1 MLWLPRALL
10 SRFELRTASA
20 SWPVPIEA
28 VDGAGGSAA
37 VPDEVGLDLALE
49 ETEGGGVLVINFDS
63 VLRYATWAIVVG
75 VGLFVAVGVVAA
87 SL

>member
-1 MLWLPRALL
+1 M
-10 SRFELRTASA
+10 
-20 SWPVPIEA
+20 
-28 VDGAGGSAA
+28 
-37 VPDEVGLDLALE
+37 GLDLALE